1 MKNYAEQWKKD
12 IGLRQISYNDFVS
25 LGASGGYYIQKVDG
39 MLGVLIYNEGSYPFF
54 QTTRAREIIDIPAI
68 SEYETLFKKNGIKS
82 AKIPGELVAKVAG
95 KILPFNKT
103 QSVVK
108 RFAEPQNKDLIYH
121 YPLDVIE
128 LNNKKYSFKE
138 SLRFFDSTLGKYG
151 LPHVTRPKMVIG
163 GLEEFRKLY
172 EETLKTEGFDG
183 VIGRSVDGKNY
194 KIKFVSSVDLVVIG
208 AGHEDMKAWSKG
220 EVSYLLTSF
229 IDKDGK
235 FRSSSKIGTG
245 FKRSRRQAF
254 YKFIKNETIY
264 TEKGEY
270 FIKPKLVI
278 EVNYFRNR
286 ITPTP
291 TYDFKNGKYNLIGNN
306 QSVTFSHPGFLRIR
320 SDKSANKYDTRLE
333 QIPEWS
339 Y

>member
-25 LGASGGYYIQKVDG
+25 LQFSGGYFIQKVDG
-39 MLGVLIYNEGSYPFF
+39 MLGVLVYEAGSKPFF
-54 QTTRAREIIDIPAI
+54 QTTRAREIVDIPAI
-68 SEYETLFKKNGIKS
+68 NEYETLFKKNGIES
-82 AKIPGELVAKVAG
+82 AKIPGELIAKVSG
-95 KILPFNKT
+95 RLLPFNKT

-128 LNNKKYSFKE
+128 INNKKYSFRE
-138 SLRFFDSTLGKYG
+138 SLHFFDKTLGSYG
-151 LPHVTRPKMVIG
+151 LPHITRPKMVVG
-163 GLEEFRKLY
+163 GLKEFRDLY
-172 EETLKTEGFDG
+172 EETLNAEGFDG
-183 VIGRSVDGKNY
+183 VIGRNVDGKNY
-194 KIKFVSSVDLVVIG
+194 KIKFVSSADVVVIG
-208 AGHEDMKAWSKG
+208 AGHEDMKAWSKD

-229 IDKDGK
+229 IDRDGK

-245 FKRSRRQAF
+245 FKRKRRQAL
-254 YKFIKNETIY
+254 YKFIKDNTLY
-264 TEKGEY
+264 SKKGE
-270 FIKPKLVI
+270 FFVKPNLII

-291 TYDFKNGKYNLIGNN
+291 TYEFKNGVYNLIG
-306 QSVTFSHPGFLRIR
+306 SSKSITFSHPGFLRIR
-320 SDKSANKYDTRLE
+320 PDKRANKYDVRLE